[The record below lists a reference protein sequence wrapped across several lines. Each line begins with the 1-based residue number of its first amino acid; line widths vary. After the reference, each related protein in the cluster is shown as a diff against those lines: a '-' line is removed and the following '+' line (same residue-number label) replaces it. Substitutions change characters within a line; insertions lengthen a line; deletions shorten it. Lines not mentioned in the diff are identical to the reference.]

1 MLHFTFRI
9 PNHQSQVRIREF
21 KSPKDLIAHPVQTL
35 HFIEELQAQ
44 EDQLSCPVRR
54 RVGMIWKPGL
64 SHLPS
69 QLCELMLQPSPERG
83 QFGRKRKERTQSV
96 PPGTVHHGWMLP
108 PKEVTWE
115 SRRRKVSSQESYAW
129 NTKDTPRK

>member
-69 QLCELMLQPSPERG
+69 QLCEFMLQPLLREDNLEE
-83 QFGRKRKERTQSV
+83 KERKGLRVSPQAQFIMAGCSH
-96 PPGTVHHGWMLP
+96 P
-108 PKEVTWE
+108 
-115 SRRRKVSSQESYAW
+115 RR
-129 NTKDTPRK
+129 